1 MANCF
6 VSLKPVFYGTES
18 ERDAMSSSEKAQR
31 QLAIKE
37 IISQKDISS
46 QEELARE
53 LALRGFEVNQAT
65 LSRDLKELGIAKVST
80 PEGVWYQ
87 LQPENE
93 AHRLR
98 SLISYEIESIHANE
112 SLIVIKTLRGRASGV
127 AEILD
132 RLDIPDILGTIA
144 GDDTI
149 FIAPSSTKKISTIVR
164 RIKEAIFQTES

>member
-1 MANCF
+1 M
-6 VSLKPVFYGTES
+6 
-18 ERDAMSSSEKAQR
+18 DKAQR
-31 QLAIKE
+31 QLLIKQ
-37 IISQKDISS
+37 IIAEKEISS
-46 QEELARE
+46 QEELAKE
-53 LALRGFEVNQAT
+53 LARRGFEVNQAT

-98 SLISYEIESIHANE
+98 ALISYEIESIHANE

-149 FIAPSSTKKISTIVR
+149 FIAPTSTKKISAIVR
-164 RIKEAIFQTES
+164 RIKEAIFQAE

>member
-1 MANCF
+1 M
-6 VSLKPVFYGTES
+6 
-18 ERDAMSSSEKAQR
+18 DKAQR
-31 QLAIKE
+31 QLLIKQ
-37 IISQKDISS
+37 IIAEKEISS
-46 QEELARE
+46 QEELAKE
-53 LALRGFEVNQAT
+53 LARRGFEANQAT

-80 PEGVWYQ
+80 PEGAWYQ

-98 SLISYEIESIHANE
+98 ALISYEIESIHANE

-149 FIAPSSTKKISTIVR
+149 FIAPTSTKKISAIVR
-164 RIKEAIFQTES
+164 RIKEAIFQAE

>member
-1 MANCF
+1 
-6 VSLKPVFYGTES
+6 
-18 ERDAMSSSEKAQR
+18 MSSSEKAQR

>member
-1 MANCF
+1 M
-6 VSLKPVFYGTES
+6 
-18 ERDAMSSSEKAQR
+18 DKAQR
-31 QLAIKE
+31 QLLIKQIITEKE
-37 IISQKDISS
+37 ISN
-46 QEELARE
+46 QEELAKE
-53 LALRGFEVNQAT
+53 LARRGFEVNQAT

-98 SLISYEIESIHANE
+98 ALISYEIESIHANE

-149 FIAPSSTKKISTIVR
+149 FIAPTSTKKISAIVR
-164 RIKEAIFQTES
+164 RIKEAIFQAE

>member
-1 MANCF
+1 
-6 VSLKPVFYGTES
+6 
-18 ERDAMSSSEKAQR
+18 
-31 QLAIKE
+31 
-37 IISQKDISS
+37 
-46 QEELARE
+46 
-53 LALRGFEVNQAT
+53 
-65 LSRDLKELGIAKVST
+65 
-80 PEGVWYQ
+80 
-87 LQPENE
+87 
-93 AHRLR
+93 LR

>member
-1 MANCF
+1 MNRF
-6 VSLKPVFYGTES
+6 VSLKPVFNGMES
-18 ERDAMSSSEKAQR
+18 EHAVMSSSEKAQR
-31 QLAIKE
+31 QLVIKE

-149 FIAPSSTKKISTIVR
+149 FIAPTSTKKISTIVR
-164 RIKEAIFQTES
+164 RIKEAIFHTEP

>member
-1 MANCF
+1 M
-6 VSLKPVFYGTES
+6 
-18 ERDAMSSSEKAQR
+18 DKAQR
-31 QLAIKE
+31 QLLIKQIITEKE
-37 IISQKDISS
+37 ISN
-46 QEELARE
+46 QEELAKE
-53 LALRGFEVNQAT
+53 LARRGFEVNQAT

-98 SLISYEIESIHANE
+98 ALISYEIESIHANE

-149 FIAPSSTKKISTIVR
+149 FIAPASTKKISAIVR
-164 RIKEAIFQTES
+164 RIKEAMFQAE

>member
-1 MANCF
+1 MNRF
-6 VSLKPVFYGTES
+6 VSLKPVFNGMES
-18 ERDAMSSSEKAQR
+18 EHAVMSSSEKAQR
-31 QLAIKE
+31 QLVIKE

-149 FIAPSSTKKISTIVR
+149 FIAPTSTKKISTIVR
-164 RIKEAIFQTES
+164 RIKEAIFQTEP

>member
-1 MANCF
+1 MNRF
-6 VSLKPVFYGTES
+6 VSLKPVFNGMES
-18 ERDAMSSSEKAQR
+18 EHAVMSSSEKAQR
-31 QLAIKE
+31 QLVIKE

>member
-1 MANCF
+1 
-6 VSLKPVFYGTES
+6 
-18 ERDAMSSSEKAQR
+18 MSASEKAQR

-37 IISQKDISS
+37 IISSKDISS
-46 QEELARE
+46 QEELAKE
-53 LALRGFEVNQAT
+53 LSRRGFEVNQAT

-98 SLISYEIESIHANE
+98 ALISYEIESIHANE

-149 FIAPSSTKKISTIVR
+149 FIAPTSTKKISAIVR
-164 RIKEAIFQTES
+164 RIKDAIFQTE

>member
-1 MANCF
+1 
-6 VSLKPVFYGTES
+6 
-18 ERDAMSSSEKAQR
+18 MSASEKAQR

-37 IISQKDISS
+37 IISSKDISS
-46 QEELARE
+46 QEELAKE
-53 LALRGFEVNQAT
+53 LLRRGFEVNQAT

-98 SLISYEIESIHANE
+98 TLISYEIESIHANE

-149 FIAPSSTKKISTIVR
+149 FIAPTSTKKISTIMR
-164 RIKEAIFQTES
+164 RIKDAIFQAE

>member
-1 MANCF
+1 
-6 VSLKPVFYGTES
+6 
-18 ERDAMSSSEKAQR
+18 MSSSEKAQR
-31 QLAIKE
+31 QLVIKE

-149 FIAPSSTKKISTIVR
+149 FIAPTSTKKISTIVR
-164 RIKEAIFQTES
+164 RIKEAIFQTEP

>member
-1 MANCF
+1 M
-6 VSLKPVFYGTES
+6 
-18 ERDAMSSSEKAQR
+18 DKAQR
-31 QLAIKE
+31 QLLIKQIITEKE
-37 IISQKDISS
+37 ISN
-46 QEELARE
+46 QEELAKE
-53 LALRGFEVNQAT
+53 LARRGFEVNQAT

-98 SLISYEIESIHANE
+98 ALISYEIESIHANE

-149 FIAPSSTKKISTIVR
+149 FIAPISTKKISAIVR
-164 RIKEAIFQTES
+164 RLKEAIFQAE

>member
-1 MANCF
+1 
-6 VSLKPVFYGTES
+6 
-18 ERDAMSSSEKAQR
+18 MSSSEKAQR

-98 SLISYEIESIHANE
+98 SLIGYEIESIHANE

>member
-1 MANCF
+1 MNRF
-6 VSLKPVFYGTES
+6 VSLKPVFNGMES
-18 ERDAMSSSEKAQR
+18 EHAEKAQR
-31 QLAIKE
+31 QLVIKE

-149 FIAPSSTKKISTIVR
+149 FIAPTSTKKISTIVR
-164 RIKEAIFQTES
+164 RIKEAIFQTEP